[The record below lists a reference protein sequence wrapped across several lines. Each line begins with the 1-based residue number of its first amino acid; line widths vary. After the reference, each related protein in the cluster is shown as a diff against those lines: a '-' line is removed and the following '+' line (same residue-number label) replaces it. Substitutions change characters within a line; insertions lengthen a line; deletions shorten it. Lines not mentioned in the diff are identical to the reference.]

1 MIGDMPDGLLSSEQ
15 KDALRSAAVVLFDR
29 FFADIGHLEAGGDF
43 ADTDM
48 VEYLPARFLPK
59 YDHLFAKEFLVCVA
73 TVAWKLVQPG
83 HSMLACVGEELALH
97 ALVTEAEEILKAR
110 GAGVDLADLLELA
123 TEDADYELLFDM
135 AWDGIEDSDTGR
147 DMRVANL
154 AFDDWFKPF
163 REGYPVHPYV
173 EPDSSSFS

>member
-1 MIGDMPDGLLSSEQ
+1 VIGDVPDGMLSSEQ
-15 KDALRSAAVVLFDR
+15 EDALRYAAVVLLDR

-48 VEYLPARFLPK
+48 VDYLPARFASK
-59 YDHLFAKEFLVCVA
+59 YDHLFAKEFLICVA
-73 TVAWKLVQPG
+73 TVAGKLVSPL

-97 ALVTEAEEILKAR
+97 ALVTEADGILEAR
-110 GAGVDLADLLELA
+110 GVGVDLADFLEMA

-135 AWDGIEDSDTGR
+135 AWDGIEDSDTAR
-147 DMRVANL
+147 DEGMANL

-163 REGYPVHPYV
+163 RQTDPVHPYV
-173 EPDSSSFS
+173 ESDSWSSS

>member
-1 MIGDMPDGLLSSEQ
+1 MIGDVPEGLLSSEQ
-15 KDALRSAAVVLFDR
+15 EDALRSAAVTLLDE
-29 FFADIGHLEAGGDF
+29 FFSDVGHLEAGGDF
-43 ADTDM
+43 ADTEM
-48 VEYLPARFLPK
+48 AGYLPARFLPK

-73 TVAWKLVQPG
+73 TVASKLAGPG

-97 ALVTEAEEILKAR
+97 AIVDMAAAVLDLRGEE
-110 GAGVDLADLLELA
+110 ADLGDFLELA
-123 TEDADYELLFDM
+123 NEDRDYELLFDM

-163 REGYPVHPYV
+163 REGHPVHPYV

>member
-1 MIGDMPDGLLSSEQ
+1 MIGDVPEGMLSSEQ
-15 KDALRSAAVVLFDR
+15 EDVLRSAAVVLLDR
-29 FFADIGHLEAGGDF
+29 FFADICYLEAGGDF

-73 TVAWKLVQPG
+73 TVASKLQHPG
-83 HSMLACVGEELALH
+83 HSMLACVGEELALR
-97 ALVTEAEEILKAR
+97 ALVREAEEILEAR
-110 GAGVDLADLLELA
+110 GTGVDLADLLELA
-123 TEDADYELLFDM
+123 TEDADCELLFDM
-135 AWDGIEDSDTGR
+135 AWDGIEDSDTAREEG
-147 DMRVANL
+147 MANL
-154 AFDDWFKPF
+154 AFDDWFNPF

>member
-1 MIGDMPDGLLSSEQ
+1 LIGDVPDGLLSPEQ
-15 KDALRSAAVVLFDR
+15 EDALRSAAVVLLDR
-29 FFADIGHLEAGGDF
+29 FFADIGHLEAGGGF
-43 ADTDM
+43 SDTDM
-48 VEYLPARFLPK
+48 VQYLPPRFLPK

-83 HSMLACVGEELALH
+83 HSMLASVGEELALH
-97 ALVTEAEEILKAR
+97 ALVAEAEEILEAR
-110 GAGVDLADLLELA
+110 DAGVDLSDFLELA

>member
-1 MIGDMPDGLLSSEQ
+1 
-15 KDALRSAAVVLFDR
+15 
-29 FFADIGHLEAGGDF
+29 
-43 ADTDM
+43 M
-48 VEYLPARFLPK
+48 VEYLPPRFLPK

-73 TVAWKLVQPG
+73 MVASKLTSPS

-97 ALVTEAEEILKAR
+97 ALVTEAEEILEAR
-110 GAGVDLADLLELA
+110 GAGTDLADLLELA

-147 DMRVANL
+147 DVRVANL

-163 REGYPVHPYV
+163 REEYPVHPYV
-173 EPDSSSFS
+173 EPDSSSFP

>member
-15 KDALRSAAVVLFDR
+15 KNALRSAAFVLLDR
-29 FFADIGHLEAGGDF
+29 LFADVGHLEAGGDF
-43 ADTDM
+43 GDTDM
-48 VEYLPARFLPK
+48 VDYLPARFLPK

-73 TVAWKLVQPG
+73 TVAWKLASPG

-97 ALVTEAEEILKAR
+97 ALVTEAEEILEAR

-163 REGYPVHPYV
+163 RETDPIHPYLA
-173 EPDSSSFS
+173 PGPLA